1 MLIFDKAIEG
11 FQIVGYKQFDSLEPI
26 KAKFLY
32 NAEPIDL
39 SQYYISFQCK
49 KPDGNIVV
57 DDENITVKNICEI
70 EMLLNEQ
77 VTVVNGN
84 VKCQFVLVRKD
95 NERQSTTFTF
105 YLDVRQ
111 SVIEGYSSTSTI
123 TIADRLNRDIIIAK
137 TLEST
142 LSERIDLGSN
152 LDETLKADIEEGQP
166 LQTKLRTDI
175 NEANTFKDSFS
186 SNVVKGEE
194 LHNQLINYLNLTKG
208 GMIKKITSTQFT
220 KRTDGYYQYKINH
233 NLSSDCIVVTLI
245 DTDLKEELVTTVIY
259 DDINNLTVLCDTQRN
274 VTVVMNV
281 TGGLDS
287 KAEILLLKQENQDI
301 KARLAILESK
311 LSV

>member
-1 MLIFDKAIEG
+1 MLIFDKGIEG
-11 FQIVGYKQFDSLEPI
+11 FQVVGYKQFDSLEPI

-32 NAEPIDL
+32 NGEPIDL
-39 SQYYISFQCK
+39 DNYYIRFECK
-49 KPDGNIVV
+49 KPDGNIVI

-77 VTVVNGN
+77 VTVNNGN

-95 NERQSTTFTF
+95 NERQSTTFNF

-123 TIADRLNRDIIIAK
+123 TIANRLNKDIVIAK
-137 TLEST
+137 TLESN
-142 LSERIDLGSN
+142 LNEGIDLGSV
-152 LDETLKADIEEGQP
+152 LDENLKADIELGQP

-175 NEANTFKDSFS
+175 NEANIFKDEFS

-194 LHNQLINYLNLTKG
+194 LHNQLISYLNLTKG
-208 GMIKKITSTQFT
+208 GMIKKIASTQFT
-220 KRTDGYYQYKINH
+220 KRADEYYQYKINH
-233 NLSSDCIVVTLI
+233 NLESDCIVVTLI
-245 DTDLKEELVTTVIY
+245 DTDLKEELVSTVIY
-259 DDINNLTVLCDTQRN
+259 DDINNLTVLSDIQRN

-281 TGGLDS
+281 MGGLDS
-287 KAEILLLKQENQDI
+287 KAEILQLKQENQDI
-301 KARLAILESK
+301 KVRLAILESK